1 MMAFHH
7 HYDNLKTVLLPH
19 VEEVASLACLIPAD
33 IDQSVMFSSTMSA
46 DVKVNKLLD
55 AVQRYISGNSKC
67 LLRFVEVLKKEG
79 SFLGLMGVRLEN
91 TYYCEPI
98 PVSSGHVTACWGVY
112 SYKDLSGML

>member
-1 MMAFHH
+1 MAFHH
-7 HYDNLKTVLLPH
+7 HHDNLKTVLLPH
-19 VEEVASLACLIPAD
+19 VEDVASSACLIPAD
-33 IDQSVMFSSTMSA
+33 IEEGVIFSSGVPA
-46 DVKVNKLLD
+46 DKKVTELLR
-55 AVQRYISGNSKC
+55 AVQRYIAEDYKS